1 MDVQSADPR
10 TRRIAVIV
18 VAIGALAGALLIAAM
33 QSQLGALQKVA
44 AEHPAAIEENF
55 GIITWA
61 LIAAVVVPVWAFN
74 IYLWRLG
81 SRIVAT
87 GLFPPPGMKVLRDTP
102 VLRDSAARKCGR
114 LLQIVAAVTSVTA
127 LGIAIA
133 LWRLAALVRRP
144 DV

>member
-1 MDVQSADPR
+1 M
-10 TRRIAVIV
+10 V
-18 VAIGALAGALLIAAM
+18 VAIGALAGALLIATM

-44 AEHPAAIEENF
+44 AENPAVIQENF

-61 LIAAVVVPVWAFN
+61 LIAAVVLPVWAFN

-81 SRIVAT
+81 SRIVVT
-87 GLFPPPGMKVLRDTP
+87 GQFPPPGMKVLRDTP
-102 VLRDSAARKCGR
+102 VLRDAAARKCGR
-114 LLQIVAAVTSVTA
+114 LLQVVAAVTSAAA

-133 LWRLAALVRRP
+133 LWRLAALVRGP

>member
-1 MDVQSADPR
+1 MDVQGADPR

-33 QSQLGALQKVA
+33 QSQLGALQSIA
-44 AEHPAAIEENF
+44 ADNPALIKQNL

-61 LIAAVVVPVWAFN
+61 LIAAVVVPVWAVN

-81 SRIVAT
+81 SRIVMT
-87 GLFPPPGMKVLRDTP
+87 GQFPPPGMKVLQDTP

-114 LLQIVAAVTSVTA
+114 LLQIVGAVTSVAA
-127 LGIAIA
+127 LGMAIA
-133 LWRLAALVRRP
+133 LWRLAAAGR
-144 DV
+144 